1 MSNHYCSGE
10 AALSRHHSVLCQ
22 AEVEVEAANEEQA
35 EEEGYEK
42 IQDFDEAF
50 GDKAFGGA
58 EHWWFTMHDATV
70 ERA

>member
-1 MSNHYCSGE
+1 MSNHIVAAKPRYRVTVQFYGE
-10 AALSRHHSVLCQ
+10 

-50 GDKAFGGA
+50 GGA
-58 EHWWFTMHDATV
+58 EH
-70 ERA
+70 

>member
-1 MSNHYCSGE
+1 MSNHFVAAKPRYRVTVQFYGE
-10 AALSRHHSVLCQ
+10 
-22 AEVEVEAANEEQA
+22 AEVEVEAG
-35 EEEGYEK
+35 EGYEK